1 MAERVVIAE
10 LDINAEAFIKNTAEI
25 KKQIDQLKKD
35 QKELTKIGGTSS
47 KAFVQNAADLK
58 VLSQA
63 YNANI
68 KTLSQNTKATADA
81 IAREQLLSGALLEEV
96 SSIQEARNQNKLLNK
111 LRNETNVTTEQGR
124 KELKALND
132 ALDSNNEFIK
142 DNADSYLK
150 QKINIGNY
158 KDSIKEAFNEL
169 NIFNGGLSGFIV
181 RSQEAG
187 GAGNLLQSSLKG
199 AATGFLGLV
208 KASLAFIATPIGAIL
223 AALVASFALVKNAL
237 DRSEESTNKLK
248 LAFSAVTGIFNTV
261 LKALE
266 PLGEFL
272 IDGIVMGFDLASKA
286 AESAINIISTGLSF
300 LGFDDAADSVQG
312 WKNEIKEGVKA
323 AQDLEKAEQNLE
335 KSQRKARLTQLEF
348 QKDAEKLRQI
358 RDDEALSISERASAN
373 EQLGKLLQ
381 TQLAAELRIAEQALI
396 VANLRIEAEGQ
407 TSAALDSQAQALTEI
422 ADIQERITSQESEQ
436 LANLNGLRRDAASQ
450 AKEIADGLIQRQ
462 EEELNLFIQQQGSR
476 AKTLKENLKI
486 SEEVYRRETEIL
498 KAELKN
504 RNISET
510 EFNARSLELQN
521 ELAKQRSEVIV
532 EEAQKELDAFVLNT
546 QSKIDNE
553 QFFSDE
559 SLRIEQERLSALA
572 EQRRAFEQT
581 RLEQGIINQTEFND
595 AINTINEENRV
606 RNDEA
611 LVLREEAK
619 KEKEVLDLENK
630 RILDEE
636 NFQSQLEIDLAR
648 LEAKRIQEVEA
659 AEKTGADIDL
669 INQKF
674 ANSKIELED
683 AANEA
688 KVEGAESV
696 LNTVTNVLGRESAV
710 GKFTA
715 LAQAG
720 INVQQGI
727 TKAIAQGGIAG
738 IATGAI
744 VAAKGAASVAKIA
757 GIDTKFEKGGIASI
771 DGNSHAQGGVPVFAG
786 NKYIGEAEGG
796 EGIGILNRGAYASFM
811 DFNNS
816 FGSGQSKAGFY
827 EGGGIITRTIP
838 SADSSNTELLQA
850 IQSMPSPIVTVQDIR
865 RENSSYVQIESG
877 ANV

>member
-223 AALVASFALVKNAL
+223 AALVAAFALIKNAMN
-237 DRSEESTNKLK
+237 RSEESTNKLK
-248 LAFSAVTGIFNTV
+248 LAFSAVTGVFNTV

-272 IDGIVMGFDLASKA
+272 IDGIVMGFNLAAAA
-286 AESAINIISTGLSF
+286 AEKAMGIISSGLAL
-300 LGFDDAADSVQG
+300 LGFDEAAAGVTS
-312 WKNEIKEGVKA
+312 WTNEIKEGVKA

-559 SLRIEQERLSALA
+559 SLRIEQDRLNALA
-572 EQRRAFEQT
+572 KERRLFEKT
-581 RLEQGIINQTEFND
+581 RLTEGVINQTEYDD
-595 AINTINEENRV
+595 AINAIDEENRIAKG
-606 RNDEA
+606 EA
-611 LVLREEAK
+611 QTKRDEAK

-669 INQKF
+669 INQKY
-674 ANSKIELED
+674 ANSRIELED
-683 AANEA
+683 AANAA

-696 LNTVTNVLGRESAV
+696 LNEVTNVLGRESAV